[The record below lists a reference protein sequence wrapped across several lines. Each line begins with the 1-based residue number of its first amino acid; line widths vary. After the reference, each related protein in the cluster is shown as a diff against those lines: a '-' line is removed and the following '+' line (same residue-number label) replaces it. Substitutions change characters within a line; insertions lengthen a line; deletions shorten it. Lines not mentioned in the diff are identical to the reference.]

1 MKTVFLINETDNF
14 HSLNS
19 FRLVGIASTKNNA
32 IILINEALIE
42 SEHGERL
49 SEEMKFQIE
58 KLDQTQQDE
67 FDWEYHVKE
76 VKLNQL
82 Y

>member
-32 IILINEALIE
+32 IILINKALKD
-42 SEHGERL
+42 SEHDQRL
-49 SEEMKFQIE
+49 TDDMLFQIE
-58 KLDQTQQDE
+58 KLDQTQQDI
-67 FDWEYHVKE
+67 FDWEYHIKE
-76 VKLNQL
+76 VEINKL

>member
-1 MKTVFLINETDNF
+1 MKTVFLINETDNS

-42 SEHGERL
+42 SEHGEKL
-49 SEEMKFQIE
+49 SEEMEFHIE
-58 KLDQTQQDE
+58 KSDQTQQDI
-67 FDWEYHVKE
+67 FDWEYHIKE
-76 VKLNQL
+76 VEINKL